1 MQPRMGRHL
10 FAAISAR
17 NAEVGPIEHTCC
29 AAAVTEQACFA
40 SSRPRAAP
48 SQRHY
53 FIDELRLSSPARP
66 ANALC
71 RRCTSR
77 RTAALRPTSPSTGG
91 CRASFLW
98 KTNGHRRDA
107 ETDTDNVYSKCRY
120 SNKFAGLTILLSCM
134 HIISCRSPRRLWSFT
149 RLGCKYNKV

>member
-1 MQPRMGRHL
+1 MQPRMGRDL

-40 SSRPRAAP
+40 SSRPPRRP
-48 SQRHY
+48 SGIILLTS
-53 FIDELRLSSPARP
+53 FGFLLRPGPRMLSAV
-66 ANALC
+66 
-71 RRCTSR
+71 
-77 RTAALRPTSPSTGG
+77 AALPVARRRYGPRARRLGG
-91 CRASFLW
+91 RASSLW
-98 KTNGHRRDA
+98 KTNGDRRDA